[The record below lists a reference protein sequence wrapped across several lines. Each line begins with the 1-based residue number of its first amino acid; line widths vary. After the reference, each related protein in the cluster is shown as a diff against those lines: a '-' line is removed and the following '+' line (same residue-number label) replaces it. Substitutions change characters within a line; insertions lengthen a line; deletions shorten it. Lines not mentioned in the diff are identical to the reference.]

1 MPFRGTFND
10 GITSL
15 VRAHQRDGDRR
26 HAGTGTGTCIYVCI
40 RIRIRIRIRTMG
52 SISLYAD

>member
-26 HAGTGTGTCIYVCI
+26 HAGTGTGTCIYIC
-40 RIRIRIRIRTMG
+40 IRIRIRIRTMG